1 MLKKFAVKNFKNF
14 KDWFEFDF
22 TDTKNYA
29 FNEECVQDDIVT
41 KGLIYGPNGCGK
53 SNLGHAIL
61 DIKNHLTD
69 NKIDDVYNNC
79 LNAVSGSELA
89 EFVYVL
95 ALGDTEIE
103 YHYGKSQA
111 GNIIYEKLYLNGN
124 VKVDFDRR
132 NSSNATVV
140 LAGTENLNTDLAD
153 NENLSV
159 LKYIWN
165 NTVFKDGTEWRALQ
179 YLKLFS
185 GRLSSI
191 VTVNGR
197 KELVGDF
204 PQITKN
210 FFKGENQ
217 LRMLEDFLNG
227 AGVHCKLAIMEVNGE
242 KRLALDYGLKM
253 LDFSEV
259 ASSGT
264 ITLCHLFIWLL
275 LLRRS
280 DDYIESNQRLI
291 FIDEFDAFYHHA
303 VSKLIV
309 KELKKMNAQVI
320 LTTHNTSIM
329 SNDLLRPDCYFIM
342 DEEKI
347 KPMHSFTAKEL
358 RKAHNIEKMYKAGAF
373 DA

>member
-14 KDWFEFDF
+14 KDWFEIDF

-29 FNEECVQDDIVT
+29 FNEECVEDGIVT

-69 NKIDDVYNNC
+69 NKVDEIYTNY
-79 LNAVSGSELA
+79 LNATSDSDLA
-89 EFVYVL
+89 EFEYELFFEGV
-95 ALGDTEIE
+95 EIK
-103 YHYGKSQA
+103 YRYGKSRA
-111 GNIIYEKLYLNGN
+111 NSLVYETLAFDGV

-132 NSSNATVV
+132 ISSNATVM
-140 LAGTENLNTDLAD
+140 LEGTKSLNTNLGDD
-153 NENLSV
+153 DNLSI

-165 NTVFKDGTEWRALQ
+165 NTVFENHLEYKLIQ

-185 GRLSSI
+185 GRVSLI
-191 VTVNGR
+191 VTINGQ

-204 PQITKN
+204 SNVTKT
-210 FFKGENQ
+210 FFDDESR
-217 LRMLEDFLNG
+217 LTMLENFLNN
-227 AGVHCKLAIMEVNGE
+227 AGVKCKLGILEINGE
-242 KRLALDYGLKM
+242 RRLAFDYGNKL

-259 ASSGT
+259 ASTGT

-280 DDYIESNQRLI
+280 EDSINDNQRFI

-303 VSKLIV
+303 ASKLIV

-342 DEEKI
+342 DEEKV
-347 KPMHSFTAKEL
+347 KSMHRFTDKEL

-373 DA
+373 DV